1 MLFIYIFSP
10 NQFIKVGLSDFFSKN
25 PLFDFLSGKCFFS
38 LIWVFN
44 VKEFAFSEFLDTF
57 CGSAKS

>member
-25 PLFDFLSGKCFFS
+25 PLFDFLSGKCFFQ
-38 LIWVFN
+38 FN
-44 VKEFAFSEFLDTF
+44 LGF
-57 CGSAKS
+57 